1 MSENSKVVST
11 IGIEE
16 GIDYLSSQFIAKLD
30 DNVNEIVE
38 QYSSL
43 SANGTLSSENID
55 NLVTGIKA
63 EINKLQNNFDELS
76 QKLKTNMAQSSE
88 TIATQRADI
97 ENTLNQG

>member
-55 NLVTGIKA
+55 NLVAGIKA
-63 EINKLQNNFDELS
+63 EVNKLQNNFDELS
-76 QKLKTNMAQSSE
+76 QKLKANMSQSSE
-88 TIATQRADI
+88 TITSQRTDI
-97 ENTLNQG
+97 ENTLNQL

>member
-1 MSENSKVVST
+1 MSVDSKVVST

-30 DNVNEIVE
+30 DNVTEIIN

-55 NLVTGIKA
+55 SLVAGIKA
-63 EINKLQNNFDELS
+63 EVSKLQNNFDALS
-76 QKLKTNMAQSSE
+76 QKLKTNMSQSSE
-88 TIATQRADI
+88 TIATQRSNI
-97 ENTLNQG
+97 ENTLNQ